1 MEVAQIDERQG
12 HSGGNMFTDGGFA
25 MNTYQHGG
33 KKVNMR
39 RLSKRASAVQIAA
52 TAAAIM
58 FFVTTAF
65 AGQDEGRSG
74 LLRAGNGPGPAA
86 NGPGPGCNVI
96 PPLASIGT
104 IVDISQFPPADSL
117 TDPELAGPVQLLK
130 SGKFDLP
137 IEQLTSVDV
146 PAGTP
151 RGTITLP
158 LFKGA
163 VKTPSGLKP
172 MWYII
177 LDVGNQ
183 AEADRLGVN
192 FSKKLPNDAVA
203 ARPATRRADGTFL
216 FESGLV
222 DFSPNRLVVA
232 GSEDRP
238 FPPSIAQPGSVGD
251 ADYSP
256 LVNVDG
262 IIYDAPVVAAAVDD
276 AVISFPNGKPNYALV
291 HDQVV
296 AIDPAN
302 RTVTLSLING
312 YSFGKPLL
320 YISTET
326 SDPAAAAIE
335 GNTFAPRLRDVVLGV
350 DDIKTSGVERL
361 FIATNGASEGGCQ
374 NPQRQ
379 GLGAALLDGHR
390 PNNVFGGVPFVATD
404 YSPVWDA
411 NVFEWTEDAIEKG
424 YRGLVNEEFRIL
436 KLARDGYITGPGG
449 APYGSAGF
457 VVVCGVAARLN

>member
-1 MEVAQIDERQG
+1 MNHVPKHGRALPALPNPQPLRRFCG
-12 HSGGNMFTDGGFA
+12 VFA
-25 MNTYQHGG
+25 
-33 KKVNMR
+33 
-39 RLSKRASAVQIAA
+39 LSAALTVTVFAGAASAE
-52 TAAAIM
+52 
-58 FFVTTAF
+58 
-65 AGQDEGRSG
+65 DEH
-74 LLRAGNGPGPAA
+74 LLRAGNGPGPATNSA
-86 NGPGPGCNVI
+86 GPGCNVI
-96 PPLASIGT
+96 PPIATIGT
-104 IVDISQFPPADSL
+104 VVDISQFPPPDSL
-117 TDPELAGPVQLLK
+117 TDPELVGPVQFLK
-130 SGKFDLP
+130 SGKFDIPL
-137 IEQLTSVDV
+137 EQLTTVNV
-146 PAGTP
+146 PPGTP

-172 MWYII
+172 AWYII
-177 LDVGNQ
+177 LDTGNQ
-183 AEADRLGVN
+183 SESERLGVN

-238 FPPSIAQPGSVGD
+238 FPPSIAHPGSVGD

-262 IIYDAPVVAAAVDD
+262 IIYDAPVVAAALDD
-276 AVISFPNGKPNYALV
+276 ADISFPNGNPNYGLV
-291 HDQVV
+291 HDQVI
-296 AIDPAN
+296 AIDPAK

-312 YSFGKPLL
+312 YSFGHPLL
-320 YISTET
+320 YISTEASEPT
-326 SDPAAAAIE
+326 AAAIE
-335 GNTFAPRLRDVVLGV
+335 GATFAPRLRKVVLGV
-350 DDIKTSGVERL
+350 DDIATSGVERL
-361 FIATNGASEGGCQ
+361 FIATNGETKGGCQ

-411 NVFEWTEDAIEKG
+411 NVFEWTEDAIDKG
-424 YRGLVNEEFRIL
+424 YRGLLTEEFRIL

-457 VVVCGVAARLN
+457 VVICGVAARLN